1 MRFPTAL
8 GTFTALVMTSLGLAA
23 CGLSGGK
30 AEPVTITRANYQ
42 PFGANYR
49 GVSFG
54 RTTQYFDEQPTETD
68 FGLEYFISTD
78 VAVAGAGEGLAAT
91 FVLDSVLLLAGATG
105 GVSAAQ
111 VDSARATTFR
121 ANMARDGRLT
131 DFVGGGLSG
140 GLARELADRV
150 LRPFFPILPEQG
162 AETGAVWA
170 DTVETQVV
178 VNGLDNSIR
187 MLSEHSAI
195 AWTLLAGERALH
207 VITVSS
213 YTFSGSG
220 TQSGR
225 SFTIDGNG
233 RRHIHSYL
241 SESGRYLGLVS
252 ADTSDGEAHITDMEM
267 IIPIHQT
274 RLDSL
279 SIR

>member
-8 GTFTALVMTSLGLAA
+8 GTSAALLMTSIGLAA

-30 AEPVTITRANYQ
+30 AEPVAITRADYQ

-49 GVSFG
+49 GVSLG
-54 RTTQYFDEQPTETD
+54 RTTQYFDERPTETD

-78 VAVAGAGEGLAAT
+78 VAFAGEGLAAT
-91 FVLDSVLLLAGATG
+91 FVLDSVLLFAGATG
-105 GVSAAQ
+105 GISVAQ

-121 ANMARDGRLT
+121 ASMARDGRLT
-131 DFVGGGLSG
+131 DFVGGELSG

-150 LRPFFPILPEQG
+150 LRPFFPIIPEQG
-162 AETGAVWA
+162 AESGAVWA
-170 DTVETQVV
+170 DSVETQVV
-178 VNGLDNSIR
+178 VNGLDNNIR
-187 MLSEHSAI
+187 LLSEHSAI
-195 AWTLLAGERALH
+195 AWTLHAGERALH
-207 VITVSS
+207 IFTVSS

-225 SFTIDGNG
+225 SFTINGNG